1 MDFSDQPARIFV
13 EDNGCSVIHF
23 GATYPS
29 DKVTISGSNATD
41 VVLSQLPRKEYCNVI
56 ISGCRDNKNDE
67 LMIVRI
73 QRC

>member
-13 EDNGCSVIHF
+13 EDEGCSVIHF

-29 DKVTISGSNATD
+29 SKVTISGKATD
-41 VVLSQLPRKEYCNVI
+41 VVLKELPRKEYCDVI